1 MRDRLRRWP
10 LLVAAVC
17 ALPTS
22 AQVLPPSTPTPTPVV
37 DEPPAAPA
45 SEAPVDPAAAP
56 PAAPPPVDDAAPGDE
71 PVAEEELPSLSD
83 VQADAARGALDR
95 ATNVA
100 STSTSTVRSSPALV
114 SVMTRDE
121 IRRFGARDLLDV
133 LHLIPGITFG
143 ADVQGSIGILFRGMW
158 GQEGKVLVLW
168 DGFEINET
176 LYLTAQIENHF
187 PLQSIERVEVI
198 RGPGSA
204 LYGGFAELA
213 VINIVTRNAGTAGFE
228 AAATGGL
235 MGTQF
240 GRANGELVFGHTQQ
254 GGVFDGLQLSF
265 NAFGG
270 EAARSNRAYDDG
282 YGNRYTTSWENAAQG
297 QTFLHATASWGGV
310 TAKLLLDGNRVR
322 QQDNFDVAL
331 EAPIRNDYYNA
342 HADLSWQGSWLDGA
356 VRFSPRLNVKRQ
368 LPWYSSGALLN
379 YESGVQ
385 TYHKI
390 ADRLRAR
397 TPLQLRLAEGHVL
410 TVGVDAFVDQGT
422 VVTGPSGAYEGL
434 NTPFENGENSIL
446 YWNAAGFAE
455 YNLTSEIVNLTVGAR
470 YEYNSAVG
478 GSFVPRLAATR
489 TFDKVWVKGLISG
502 AFKPPGIE
510 NLALNSELVPE
521 RATVYE
527 AEVGYDILPTLSASV
542 SAYRVTLDNPI
553 VFFVDD
559 AGQRYVN
566 FDTTGSQGFDVEMKM
581 LEEWGSITANYGYTN
596 SQGLSNV
603 SLYEAGGNTLRA
615 VPEHK
620 VSASSRLNL
629 TSTVSVGPTLV
640 VLSERRGWLGA
651 LNGAVEVAPPAVLA
665 SVALYVRDLGLPGL
679 DATVAVHNLLD
690 TDYRALQPYDG
701 GHAPLPMP
709 GRELLARL
717 SYRFGT

>member
-1 MRDRLRRWP
+1 MPDRRRRWP
-10 LLVAAVC
+10 LVVAALC
-17 ALPTS
+17 ALPAS
-22 AQVLPPSTPTPTPVV
+22 AQVLSS
-37 DEPPAAPA
+37 APA
-45 SEAPVDPAAAP
+45 EAPPLAPPAPVDATAVDVAPVDAVAP
-56 PAAPPPVDDAAPGDE
+56 PAVNDTPAEAEDADD
-71 PVAEEELPSLSD
+71 ELPSLSD

-95 ATNVA
+95 ATTVA
-100 STSTSTVRSSPALV
+100 STSASTVRSSPALV
-114 SVMTRDE
+114 SVMTRDD
-121 IRRFGARDLLDV
+121 IRRLGARDLMDV

-176 LYLTAQIENHF
+176 LYLTAPVENHF

-213 VINIVTRNAGTAGFE
+213 VINIVTRNAATAGFE
-228 AAATGGL
+228 AAATYGQ
-235 MGTQF
+235 MGVQF
-240 GRANGELVFGHTQQ
+240 GRINGEVVFGHTQH

-282 YGNRYTTSWENAAQG
+282 YGNRYTTSWDNASQG
-297 QTFLHATASWGGV
+297 QTFLHATASWAGF
-310 TAKLLLDGNRVR
+310 TAKVLLDGNRIR
-322 QQDNFDVAL
+322 HRDNFDVAL
-331 EAPIRNDYYNA
+331 DAPIHNDYYSA
-342 HADLSWQGSWLDGA
+342 HGDLSWVGSWLDGA

-379 YESGVQ
+379 YESNVQ
-385 TYHKI
+385 NYHKI

-397 TPLQLRLAEGHVL
+397 TPLQLRLAQGHVL
-410 TVGVDAFVDQGT
+410 TVGVDVFVDQGT
-422 VVTGPSGAYEGL
+422 VVTGPSGEYEGL
-434 NTPFENGENSIL
+434 NTPFENGEDSIL
-446 YWNAAGFAE
+446 YLNAAGFAE

-510 NLALNSELVPE
+510 NLALNSELIPE

-527 AEVGYDILPTLSASV
+527 AEVGYDILPTVSASV

-581 LEEWGSITANYGYTN
+581 LEEWGSITANYGYNN

-615 VPEHK
+615 APEHK
-620 VSASSRLNL
+620 LSASSRLNL
-629 TSTVSVGPTLV
+629 TSTVSVGPALV

-651 LNGAVEVAPPAVLA
+651 LDGAVGITPPAVLA
-665 SVALYVRDLGLPGL
+665 SVALYVRDMGLPGL
-679 DATVAVHNLLD
+679 DGTLAVHNLLD
-690 TDYRALQPYDG
+690 TDYRALQAYDG
-701 GHAPLPMP
+701 GHAPMPMP
-709 GRELLARL
+709 GRELLARV

>member
-1 MRDRLRRWP
+1 
-10 LLVAAVC
+10 
-17 ALPTS
+17 
-22 AQVLPPSTPTPTPVV
+22 
-37 DEPPAAPA
+37 
-45 SEAPVDPAAAP
+45 
-56 PAAPPPVDDAAPGDE
+56 
-71 PVAEEELPSLSD
+71 
-83 VQADAARGALDR
+83 
-95 ATNVA
+95 
-100 STSTSTVRSSPALV
+100 
-114 SVMTRDE
+114 MTRDE
-121 IRRFGARDLLDV
+121 IRRLGARDLTDV
-133 LHLIPGITFG
+133 LHLIPGVTFG
-143 ADVQGSIGILFRGMW
+143 ADVQGAVGILFRGMW

-176 LYLTAQIENHF
+176 LYLSAQIENHF

-213 VINIVTRNAGTAGFE
+213 VINIVTRNAATAGFE
-228 AAATGGL
+228 AVASYGQ

-240 GRANGELVFGHTQQ
+240 GRANGEIVFGHTQN

-282 YGNRYTTSWENAAQG
+282 YGNRYTSSWENSAQG
-297 QTFLHATASWGGV
+297 QTFVHATASWAGV
-310 TAKLLLDGNRVR
+310 TAKVLLDANRVR
-322 QQDNFDVAL
+322 QRDNFNEAL
-331 EAPIRNDYYNA
+331 EASIKNDYYNA
-342 HADLSWQGSWLDGA
+342 HADLSWAGSWFDGA

-368 LPWYSSGALLN
+368 LPWYSSGDFFV
-379 YESGVQ
+379 YESNIQ
-385 TYHKI
+385 NYHKI

-397 TPLQLRLAEGHVL
+397 APLQLRLADGHLL
-410 TVGVDAFVDQGT
+410 TVGADAYVDQGT
-422 VVTGPSGAYEGL
+422 VITGEPGVYEGL
-434 NTPFENGENSIL
+434 NSSFGDTDSVL

-455 YNLTSEIVNLTVGAR
+455 YSLKSDIVNLTAGIR
-470 YEYNSAVG
+470 YEYHSAVG
-478 GSFVPRLAATR
+478 SSFVPRLAATR
-489 TFDKVWVKGLISG
+489 SFDKLWVKGLVSG

-510 NLALNSELVPE
+510 NLNLNNELVPE
-521 RATVYE
+521 RATVFE
-527 AEVGYDILPTLSASV
+527 AEVGYDFLPTLSASV

-559 AGQRYVN
+559 AGERYVN
-566 FDTTGSQGFDVEMKM
+566 FDTTGSQGFDVELKM
-581 LEEWGSITANYGYTN
+581 LEEWGSLTANYGYNN

-603 SLYEAGGNTLRA
+603 PLYEAGGNTLRGA
-615 VPEHK
+615 PEHK

-651 LNGAVEVAPPAVLA
+651 LDGAVGVEPPAVLA

-690 TDYRALQPYDG
+690 TNYRYLQPYDG
-701 GHAPLPMP
+701 GHVPLPTP

-717 SYRFGT
+717 SYRFGS